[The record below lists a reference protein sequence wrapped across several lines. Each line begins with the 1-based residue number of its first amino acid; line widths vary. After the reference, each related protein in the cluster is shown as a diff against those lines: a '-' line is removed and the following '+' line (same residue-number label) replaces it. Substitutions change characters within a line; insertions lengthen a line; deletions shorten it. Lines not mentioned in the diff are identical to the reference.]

1 LEFWTH
7 NKLIN
12 SKIDNVIPGI
22 IIRRSNVWNFADNLP
37 QENIDIVCMDVLF
50 PEQIKEIICEIKENN
65 KVITNVVK

>member
-12 SKIDNVIPGI
+12 SKIDNVIPDI